1 MVFSDGYASQLA
13 TVTGDVTGGLTAT
26 LTVGVDT

>member
-13 TVTGDVTGGLTAT
+13 TTSGAADGGIAVKLN
-26 LTVGVDT
+26 VGV